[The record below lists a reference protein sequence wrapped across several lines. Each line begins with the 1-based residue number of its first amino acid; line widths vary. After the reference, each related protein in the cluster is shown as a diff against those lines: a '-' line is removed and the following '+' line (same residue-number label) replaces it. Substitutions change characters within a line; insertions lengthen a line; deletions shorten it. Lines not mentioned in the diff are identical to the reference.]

1 MPARYPATNPF
12 MLKPRKDIAIQA
24 IVELQF
30 RVDCQYAVASE
41 GSIKA
46 LLHAVRRNPW
56 HDYTAA
62 IDRLLEFCSEAF
74 DRVNQ

>member
-12 MLKPRKDIAIQA
+12 RLKPRKDIATQA
-24 IVELQF
+24 IFELQF
-30 RVDCQYAVASE
+30 RVDCLLIVASE

-46 LLHAVRRNPW
+46 LLRAVSGNPY
-56 HDYTAA
+56 HDYTGA